1 MALKCGIIGIANV
14 GKSTLFNC
22 MSNTKAETS
31 SFAFTTNKSNIG
43 IVDVPDPRLY
53 NLENFQSTEKIIP
66 ATVEIVDIPGL
77 ARGANKGEGV
87 GNQFLTDIRNT
98 DALIHVLRCFDDE
111 ELPHIEGS
119 VNPVRDI
126 ETINLELQVKD
137 LESVEKKIT
146 RLEKLA
152 KIGDKDAKRGIEV
165 LQIYREHLENFQNA
179 ATAPVGEA
187 DKKYIDD
194 LFLLTVKPVLY
205 VCNVDDASATAGNK
219 YVNEVKAFLNAG
231 GEEHA
236 EGAGVEGTNTDSGAT
251 GADAGATGAGAGAAG
266 ADSGATGAD
275 AGAGTGIAGEAAGAG
290 KAAAGKSAADKA
302 AAGKAATGKAAAGK
316 AGASDNQSDTGPEV
330 LVLAARLEAEIAEL
344 DKEDRAEFLSDAG
357 LAEPGVNKLIR
368 SAYAMLNL
376 MSFFTVGPKEI
387 RAWTIKRGMTAPQ
400 AAGVIHSD
408 LERGF
413 IRAEV
418 MKYDDFI
425 TLGSEAKCKEAGKLA
440 IEGKNYVVKDGD
452 ILHIRFNV

>member
-22 MSNTKAETS
+22 MSNTKVETS

-43 IVDVPDPRLY
+43 VVDVPDPRLY

-152 KIGDKDAKRGIEV
+152 KTGDKDAKRGIEV
-165 LQIYREHLENFQNA
+165 LQVYKEHLENFQNA
-179 ATAPVGEA
+179 ATAPVSET

-194 LFLLTVKPVLY
+194 LFLLTVKPILY
-205 VCNVDDASATAGNK
+205 VCNVDDASATTGNK
-219 YVNEVKAFLNAG
+219 YVDQVKEFLGLETGTAVAG
-231 GEEHA
+231 SGTAA
-236 EGAGVEGTNTDSGAT
+236 EGADGGA
-251 GADAGATGAGAGAAG
+251 
-266 ADSGATGAD
+266 
-275 AGAGTGIAGEAAGAG
+275 
-290 KAAAGKSAADKA
+290 
-302 AAGKAATGKAAAGK
+302 
-316 AGASDNQSDTGPEV
+316 PEV
-330 LVLAARLEAEIAEL
+330 LVLAARLEEEIAEL

-357 LAEPGVNKLIR
+357 LTEPGVDKLIR

-376 MSFFTVGPKEI
+376 MSFFTVGPKEN

-425 TLGSEAKCKEAGKLA
+425 TLGSESKCKEAGKLSV
-440 IEGKNYVVKDGD
+440 EGKNYVIKDGD